1 MKKQWLL
8 TPETTN
14 SQIDTLLKELMSYS
28 RKNDN
33 ATVDAYRIF
42 AQLLLQR
49 NISNVKEAIQFNTL
63 QFDQLHDPYLMKDM
77 SMAVNR
83 IVKAKE
89 THEKIMVYGDYDVD
103 GTTSVALMVS
113 FLQPLFPNL
122 VYYIPDRY
130 SEGYGVSFQS
140 VDYAE
145 KEGVSLIIAL
155 DCGIKAND
163 KIDYANEKNIDYII
177 CDHHTPGAILPK
189 ATAILD
195 PKREDCA
202 YPYKELSGCGIGF
215 KLCQA
220 LQSSLKLDFDLS
232 SLVDFMAISI
242 ACDIVPLTGENRV
255 LAALG
260 LEKINT
266 SPRPSI
272 KALLGEM
279 VPNSMVRISHLVF
292 QIGPKINAAGR
303 IESGK
308 TAVDMLLS
316 EEQAKVNTFATQI
329 NTFNSE
335 RKEKDKSITDEALE
349 MIQSNPKLHHKN
361 TNVLFQPEWHKGVVG
376 IVASRVIEKYYKPT
390 IILTQSSEG
399 IIGGS
404 VRSVKGFDVYKAL
417 EQCTDH
423 MVQFGGHKY
432 AAGLT
437 LRNDQLEGFI
447 AQFESVVTEQ
457 MEVERFTESISYH
470 AEIALEHI
478 TPLLKTLVDKLEPFG
493 PQNMTPTFITKNVID
508 SGKSRAVGGDKSHLK
523 LEITDPN
530 SGVTVPA
537 IAFGLGHLESE
548 VQSGQA
554 MDLAYTIDINYWNN
568 REILQLMVKDIQF
581 TDRQ

>member
-8 TPETTN
+8 APEKPN
-14 SQIDTLLKELMSYS
+14 SQIDTLFNELLSYS
-28 RKNDN
+28 KKKDD
-33 ATVDAYRIF
+33 TTIEAYRIF
-42 AQLLLQR
+42 TQLLLQR
-49 NISNVKEAIQFNTL
+49 NIFNVKEAIQFNTL
-63 QFDQLHDPYLMKDM
+63 QFDQLHDPFLMKDM
-77 SMAVNR
+77 DLAVKR
-83 IVKAKE
+83 IIQAKD

-113 FLQPLFPNL
+113 YLKPLFPQL
-122 VYYIPDRY
+122 IYYIPDRY
-130 SEGYGVSFQS
+130 KEGYGVSFQS
-140 VDYAE
+140 IDYAKSE
-145 KEGVSLIIAL
+145 NVNLIIAL

-163 KIDYANEKNIDYII
+163 KVEYANKKGIDYII
-177 CDHHTPGAILPK
+177 CDHHTPGNKLPNAI
-189 ATAILD
+189 AVLD
-195 PKREDCA
+195 PKRSDCE
-202 YPYKELSGCGIGF
+202 YPYKELPGCGIGF

-220 LQSSLKLDFDLS
+220 LQTTFDLDFDLS
-232 SLVDFMAISI
+232 SLVDFIAISI
-242 ACDIVPLTGENRV
+242 ACDIVPLTGENRI

-260 LEKINT
+260 LQKINT

-279 VPNSMVRISHLVF
+279 DPNSLVRISHLVF

-316 EEQAKVNTFATQI
+316 EEQQEVTQFAHQI

-349 MIQSNPKLHHKN
+349 MIHSDPKLHHKN
-361 TNVLFQPEWHKGVVG
+361 TNVLFQKKWHKGVVG
-376 IVASRVIEKYYKPT
+376 IVASRVIEKFYKPT

-423 MVQFGGHKY
+423 MLQFGGHKY

-437 LRNDQLEGFI
+437 LRDDQLTGFI
-447 AQFESVVTEQ
+447 DQFEAVVTQQ
-457 MEVERFTESISYH
+457 MEQDRFTESILYN
-470 AEIALEHI
+470 AEIELAHI
-478 TPLLKTLVDKLEPFG
+478 TPLLKSFIDKLEPFG
-493 PQNMTPTFITKNVID
+493 PQNMTPTFVTKNVVD
-508 SGKSRAVGGDKSHLK
+508 SGKSRAVGSDKSHLK
-523 LEITDPN
+523 LEVTDPN
-530 SGVTVPA
+530 SGIIVPA
-537 IAFGLGHLESE
+537 IAFGLGHLEAE
-548 VQSGQA
+548 VQSGIP
-554 MDLAYTIDINYWNN
+554 MNLAYTIDINYWNN

-581 TDRQ
+581 TDKQ

>member
-457 MEVERFTESISYH
+457 MEVERFTESISYLSL
-470 AEIALEHI
+470 IHI
-478 TPLLKTLVDKLEPFG
+478 SEPTR
-493 PQNMTPTFITKNVID
+493 P
-508 SGKSRAVGGDKSHLK
+508 
-523 LEITDPN
+523 
-530 SGVTVPA
+530 
-537 IAFGLGHLESE
+537 
-548 VQSGQA
+548 
-554 MDLAYTIDINYWNN
+554 Y
-568 REILQLMVKDIQF
+568 
-581 TDRQ
+581 